1 MTCDSCEAIRRSVGN
16 SEAKAKA
23 EGEAKAG
30 EALRYSRSPFDQKF
44 SLLSGVPI
52 PMLLPLDVNLSCHV
66 RVLKA
71 DADPRTTEIRG
82 GGVHSSWT
90 RGPVSWTAIGQSLTM
105 RSGRRGRWQVVE
117 ARGRRLRL
125 AVTDVPVGGAC
136 FFDAALSSALLLLLS
151 SPSTLRLI
159 SSS

>member
-1 MTCDSCEAIRRSVGN
+1 MTCDSCEAIRRSVGD

-44 SLLSGVPI
+44 SFTSLRGPH
-52 PMLLPLDVNLSCHV
+52 PEMLDVNLSCHV

-90 RGPVSWTAIGQSLTM
+90 RRPVSWTAIGQSLTM

-117 ARGRRLRL
+117 ARGRRLRQ
-125 AVTDVPVGGAC
+125 
-136 FFDAALSSALLLLLS
+136 
-151 SPSTLRLI
+151 
-159 SSS
+159 

>member
-44 SLLSGVPI
+44 SFTSLRGPH
-52 PMLLPLDVNLSCHV
+52 PETGREFELP
-66 RVLKA
+66 RARGKA

-82 GGVHSSWT
+82 GGVHSRWT
-90 RGPVSWTAIGQSLTM
+90 RGPVSWTAMGQSLTM

-117 ARGRRLRL
+117 ARGRRLRQ
-125 AVTDVPVGGAC
+125 
-136 FFDAALSSALLLLLS
+136 
-151 SPSTLRLI
+151 
-159 SSS
+159 